1 MSNISVDLL
10 RVAPG
15 FTHGLTFDQ
24 DGHTVICDED
34 VPSVTL
40 NTQQEN
46 VVNLLELIQQ
56 EQDILGD
63 LIQVKQ
69 PTQEQQQEVPLL
81 AEEEEVL
88 PKEPQVLT
96 LSSLPALNQLNSSE
110 WAILLDP
117 NKPVQDFEKNIPNMA
132 KKFPFELDNFQ
143 KLAIM
148 QLEQHNH
155 VFVAAHTSAGK
166 FTTTQSNQTSYYS
179 CFQVKLL

>member
-1 MSNISVDLL
+1 ML

-34 VPSVTL
+34 IPSATI

-63 LIQVKQ
+63 LIQVNQ

-96 LSSLPALNQLNSSE
+96 LSSLPALNPRNSSE

-117 NKPVQDFEKNIPNMA
+117 NKPVPDFEKNIPNMA

-148 QLEQHNH
+148 KLEEHNH

-166 FTTTQSNQTSYYS
+166 FTTTQINQTSYYS
-179 CFQVKLL
+179 CLQVKLL